1 MENRKISCD
10 YIQDLKNDFEFYYD
24 NSIYGL
30 INKRKEIFN
39 INYNGMKNTYSKLI
53 NIENNYIPK
62 RDIGSKSLEDKIEY
76 ISLKE
81 KEILGTEDKQLI
93 LIADRKV

>member
-62 RDIGSKSLEDKIEY
+62 RDIDSKSLEDKIEY